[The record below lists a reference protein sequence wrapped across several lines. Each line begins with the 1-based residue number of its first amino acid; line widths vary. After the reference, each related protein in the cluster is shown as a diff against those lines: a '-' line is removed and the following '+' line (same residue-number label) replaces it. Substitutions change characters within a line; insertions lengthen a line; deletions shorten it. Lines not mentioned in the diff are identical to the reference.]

1 MKRKIKEKKMLGPV
15 IAIILL
21 TMITIGLSTTFS
33 LLEIDAEKTEI
44 VRDSLET
51 SLVTVNNILTKE
63 GIIYVL
69 NNVVKNLQGIIK
81 NKEAIIENIIITF
94 N

>member
-33 LLEIDAEKTEI
+33 LLEIDTKKT
-44 VRDSLET
+44 
-51 SLVTVNNILTKE
+51 
-63 GIIYVL
+63 
-69 NNVVKNLQGIIK
+69 
-81 NKEAIIENIIITF
+81 
-94 N
+94 